1 MVISCYRRREY
12 GEINCYMKKNFK
24 KEIELIISALQ
35 EAGYNP
41 YEQLYGYLKTGDD
54 TYITRNCNAR
64 EMISK
69 LDREQIREYIAPYI
83 KRNSI

>member
-1 MVISCYRRREY
+1 
-12 GEINCYMKKNFK
+12 MKKNFK